1 MTSLYLY
8 IKNWIKAQEG
18 QDLIEYALIIVLLV
32 VVAVIGLGLLGTEIN
47 NLWGEIQTW
56 LGSRGDL
63 NNLPQQ

>member
-1 MTSLYLY
+1 MTSLYMY

-56 LGSRGDL
+56 LGTRGDL
-63 NNLPQQ
+63 GNITE

>member
-47 NLWGEIQTW
+47 NLWGEI
-56 LGSRGDL
+56 
-63 NNLPQQ
+63 

>member
-32 VVAVIGLGLLGTEIN
+32 VVAVVGLGLLGTEIN
-47 NLWGEIQTW
+47 NLWGNIQTW
-56 LGSRGDL
+56 LSGKGTIK
-63 NNLPQQ
+63 NP

>member
-32 VVAVIGLGLLGTEIN
+32 VVAVVGLGLLGTEIN
-47 NLWGEIQTW
+47 NLWGNIQNW
-56 LGSRGDL
+56 LSGKGTI
-63 NNLPQQ
+63 NNQ

>member
-1 MTSLYLY
+1 MTSLYMY

-47 NLWGEIQTW
+47 NLWGEIQAW

-63 NNLPQQ
+63 NDLP